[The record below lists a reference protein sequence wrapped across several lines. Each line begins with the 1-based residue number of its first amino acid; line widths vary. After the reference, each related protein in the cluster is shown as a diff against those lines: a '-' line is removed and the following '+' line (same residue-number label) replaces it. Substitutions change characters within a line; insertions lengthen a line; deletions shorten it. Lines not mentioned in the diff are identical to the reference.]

1 MKLLAIFKS
10 KILVSSIGAFTIA
23 VSNSFF
29 YEETGFSF
37 SLLIIGF
44 LAVYFFLWGYDNS
57 EDDISN

>member
-1 MKLLAIFKS
+1 MKLSTVFKN
-10 KILVSSIGAFTIA
+10 KILVSLIGAFTIA

-29 YEETGFSF
+29 YEETGFSI

-44 LAVYFFLWGYDNS
+44 LAIYFFLWGYDSS